1 MKRRR
6 AVLLYGVMAGLAAC
20 VAGLIYGAARH
31 VPHYYAEALDAPAE
45 TRREL
50 GERMIENAAAL
61 ASGLRKEGQWQALF
75 TSEEINGFLSTDLE
89 KHLPDLLPEN
99 VVDPRVRITPGRIT
113 VAGRCLGGA
122 VDTVVSIE
130 AEAYVKEPNVLSIRF
145 RRARAGAL
153 PLPMATVL
161 EGFTKAAAEAQLQ
174 LSWRQAK
181 GDPVAIV
188 RLHPAR
194 DDHDTLYQLET
205 LELGE
210 GEMFVAGRTTHDYPG
225 EPPDSPLDSPPA
237 PPGEPLASGKNQN
250 PQR

>member
-6 AVLLYGVMAGLAAC
+6 AMLLSGVIASLGVC
-20 VAGLIYGAARH
+20 VAGAIYGAARH

-45 TRREL
+45 ARREL

-61 ASGLRKEGQWQALF
+61 ASGLRKEGKWQALF
-75 TSEEINGFLSTDLE
+75 TSDEINGFLSTDLE
-89 KHLPDLLPEN
+89 KHLPDLLPAN

-130 AEAYVKEPNVLSIRF
+130 AEAYLKEPNVLSIRF

-174 LSWRQAK
+174 LSWLQAK

-205 LELGE
+205 LELGD
-210 GEMFVAGRTTHDYPG
+210 GEMFVAGHTTQGQAD
-225 EPPDSPLDSPPA
+225 EPLESPTSPPA
-237 PPGEPLASGKNQN
+237 EPLASGKKQN
-250 PQR
+250 RQR

>member
-6 AVLLYGVMAGLAAC
+6 AMLLSGVIASLSAC
-20 VAGLIYGAARH
+20 VAGAIYGAARH
-31 VPHYYAEALDAPAE
+31 VPHYYAEALGAPAE
-45 TRREL
+45 ARREL

-61 ASGLRKEGQWQALF
+61 ASGLRKEGKWQALF
-75 TSEEINGFLSTDLE
+75 TSDEINGFLSTDLE
-89 KHLPDLLPEN
+89 KHLPDLLPAN

-113 VAGRCLGGA
+113 VAGRCLGSAG
-122 VDTVVSIE
+122 DTVISIE

-174 LSWRQAK
+174 LSWLQAK

-205 LELGE
+205 LELGD
-210 GEMFVAGRTTHDYPG
+210 GEMFVAGRTTQSQADDPL
-225 EPPDSPLDSPPA
+225 ESPASPPA
-237 PPGEPLASGKNQN
+237 EPLASGKKQN
-250 PQR
+250 RQR

>member
-225 EPPDSPLDSPPA
+225 ESPDLPPDSPPA
-237 PPGEPLASGKNQN
+237 SSGEPLASGKNQN